1 MVGLEAEMVAA
12 MYDILE
18 PQQQQKVEAK
28 RQEKEQTAASRTL
41 ANSTNADKKAKQ
53 TADSL
58 QRNED
63 ASTANTQP
71 SKEAAKESTGKKAD
85 SSKTADSSKSP
96 AADTNSDGKTDADET
111 IVWTMVIVPVQDEY
125 RVCEMSDAQ
134 TMQCDK
140 VCQSYHKE
148 LVQLDRLV

>member
-12 MYDILE
+12 MDDILE

-28 RQEKEQTAASRTL
+28 RQEKERTAASKTL

-53 TADSL
+53 TA
-58 QRNED
+58 QRKGD

-148 LVQLDRLV
+148 LVQLHRLV